1 MENVN
6 TIGTI
11 QDVESNEENAITLY
25 FTVDALMSAGFSPF
39 MQKTKNRIYTTTSAY
54 GKIADFAKSQGDN
67 RTEQAQS
74 SFKEIN
80 KYLSESRIII
90 KGSKVYKVHPAQ
102 DFLQLVMHKR
112 RTHSVGIVTCSSKLA
127 HDISILNKLK
137 SCEGH
142 YTYCYHITN
151 TGNLYDADIEHR
163 LQTNGTVFF
172 SLPLA
177 AADRRM

>member
-1 MENVN
+1 MQNYH
-6 TIGTI
+6 TLGTI
-11 QDVESNEENAITLY
+11 QNVKDNEENTINLY
-25 FTVDALMSAGFSPF
+25 FTVDALMSAGFIPY
-39 MQKTKNRIYTTTSAY
+39 MQNTNNRIYTTVSAY
-54 GKIADFAKSQGDN
+54 GRIADLAKSQDN
-67 RTEQAQS
+67 NTAAQAQS
-74 SFKEIN
+74 CLIAIN
-80 KYLSESRIII
+80 KYISEARIKI
-90 KGSKVYKVHPAQ
+90 KGSKIYKAHPAQ

-112 RTHSVGIVTCSSKLA
+112 RTHSVSIVTCSPKLA

-137 SCEGH
+137 SCEGS